1 MILDNFRVVLVEP
14 VYEGNVGSVARV
26 MKNLGFSKLVLI
38 NPPKLDKEARARSM
52 RGRSIMENAVV
63 LKSFSELSRRFDFV
77 VGTTAVVGNDKNYL
91 RTPVLPEHLAR
102 TLAVKGKIA
111 LVFGREDRGL
121 ENGELEACDMLVSI
135 PANPEYPTMNVS
147 QSVGILLY
155 ELSRGVWRGKVRE
168 KRKMQEL
175 SGVEKRIL
183 LERFSGLADA
193 ALDKKFDRMLAKKT
207 FKQVVSRAFISSGE
221 ASTLI
226 GVIKKACEKALGKK
240 RGKPA

>member
-1 MILDNFRVVLVEP
+1 MILDNFSVVLVEP

-52 RGRSIMENAVV
+52 HGRSIMENAVI
-63 LKSFSELSRRFDFV
+63 LKSFGELSKRFDFV

-91 RTPVLPEHLAR
+91 RTPVLPERLSR
-102 TLAVKGKIA
+102 TLAVKGNIA

-121 ENGELEACDMLVSI
+121 ENGEIDACDMLVSI

-155 ELSRGVWRGKVRE
+155 ELSRDVWRAKARE

-175 SGVEKRIL
+175 SGVEKNIL
-183 LERFSGLADA
+183 MERFSDLANI
-193 ALDKKFDRMLAKKT
+193 ALDKDFDRMLAKKT
-207 FKQVVSRAFISSGE
+207 FRHVISRSFISSGE

-226 GVIKKACEKALGKK
+226 GVIKKACGKALGRK